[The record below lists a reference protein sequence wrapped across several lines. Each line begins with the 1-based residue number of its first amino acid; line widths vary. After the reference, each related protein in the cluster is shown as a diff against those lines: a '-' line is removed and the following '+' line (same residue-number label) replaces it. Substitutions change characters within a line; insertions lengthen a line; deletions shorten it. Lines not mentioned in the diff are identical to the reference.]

1 MLKHLAILLAT
12 LAAFAFSLDMLHQ
25 LIGWTSP
32 WMVLMLFLCFLGL
45 AKIADPIYKLKVPAP
60 LRALR
65 PWELR
70 GEVYRRLGV
79 AGFGRLLRNTPL
91 RFLNLTV
98 YVSSGR
104 RDPRLISRQLESA
117 EASHFWAGLALVP
130 YLAMCVFNGE
140 WNVLGAFFAVE
151 VLGNAYPIMHLR
163 SVRGRI
169 DRLLV
174 RHVPLQLLHPGA

>member
-12 LAAFAFSLDMLHQ
+12 LAAFAYSLDMLHR

-32 WMVLMLFLCFLGL
+32 WMVLMVFLCFLGA
-45 AKIADPIYKLKVPAP
+45 AKVADPIFKLRIPAS

-70 GEVYRRLGV
+70 GDVYRRLGV
-79 AGFGRLLRNTPL
+79 AGFGKLLRNTPL
-91 RFLNLTV
+91 RFLNTTV
-98 YVSSGR
+98 YVSRER
-104 RDPRLISRQLESA
+104 RDPRLIARQVESA
-117 EASHFWAGLALVP
+117 EACHFWAALLLVP
-130 YLAMCVFNGE
+130 YLVACVLDGE
-140 WNVLGAFFAVE
+140 WRVLGAFLAVE
-151 VLGNAYPIMHLR
+151 ILGNAYPIMHLR
-163 SVRGRI
+163 SVRGRL